1 MKKAYKQMFITS
13 IIATLLSWI
22 YAILLLNSSEILRWT
37 VFNGANHTATYNRDP
52 NKFNTIDYN
61 TLFTWGFLIP
71 FMFWIITY
79 FLKSS
84 GASTNKSDVTINIEN
99 TTITKPKRNIFAIIG
114 FVLSIIAMFTG
125 FGLFAYFGM
134 TTGIIARIKISK
146 TEERGKGLANAAII
160 IGFIYGIFMSIL
172 HFFN

>member
-22 YAILLLNSSEILRWT
+22 YAILLLNSSEIHRWT
-37 VFNGANHTATYNRDP
+37 SVNGGHVATYNRDP
-52 NKFNTIDYN
+52 NKFNIIDYN
-61 TLFTWGFLIP
+61 SLFTYVFLIP

-84 GASTNKSDVTINIEN
+84 GANTNKSDVNINLEN
-99 TTITKPKRNIFAIIG
+99 ITITKPKRNTFAIIG

-134 TTGIIARIKISK
+134 TAGIIAKIKISE
-146 TEERGKGLANAAII
+146 TYERGKGLANAAII
-160 IGFIYGIFMSIL
+160 IGFIYGIFGSIL